1 MERMRE
7 RDREKRQRERE
18 EREAAAK
25 AIDPKLDEILS
36 NQTNTTTAAPAQS
49 TGTTLWNKFLIAR
62 DVLTGGERWPDSDDS
77 DYEGETHVSRVLREY
92 ADKKAAANVA
102 AKIAEL
108 EMAPSSPTLSKAPSS
123 GTRRN
128 RYLQDAGQKE
138 NDSSR
143 RDLASNNDYYG
154 QSLLVRG
161 ESGLRPSRSEEGPVA
176 ASEHG
181 IIKSKSSSSVSRA
194 GGDRLGNRFRTSSDA
209 SLSEALGRL
218 EGKRNQDALVAQVS
232 HLGSTRARSPH
243 RGHRAFKENID
254 EVPPPP
260 LPTPKSNFRQQL
272 QQQRSFTRKLN
283 DLGTYGE
290 RLQQLQQQSR

>member
-1 MERMRE
+1 MVLCSRE
-7 RDREKRQRERE
+7 PSL
-18 EREAAAK
+18 AHYLVS
-25 AIDPKLDEILS
+25 ISHP
-36 NQTNTTTAAPAQS
+36 S
-49 TGTTLWNKFLIAR
+49 T
-62 DVLTGGERWPDSDDS
+62 DSDGS

-92 ADKKAAANVA
+92 ADKKVVANMA

-108 EMAPSSPTLSKAPSS
+108 EMTPTSPTLPTATLSKAPSN

-128 RYLQDAGQKE
+128 RYLRDAGQRE
-138 NDSSR
+138 NESPQK
-143 RDLASNNDYYG
+143 DLTSNNDYYG
-154 QSLLVRG
+154 QSLLSRG
-161 ESGLRPSRSEEGPVA
+161 ESGRRPPRSEESSVA
-176 ASEHG
+176 AAGHG
-181 IIKSKSSSSVSRA
+181 IIKNRSNSSVSRA
-194 GGDRLGNRFRTSSDA
+194 GGNRLGNRFRTSSDA

-272 QQQRSFTRKLN
+272 QQQQQQQSFTSLRKLN